1 MDRKK
6 RDQEIFTAIAT
17 GEEDKLGAYL
27 HEGGD
32 PNLRDPVYG
41 APALERAHGIQI

>member
-1 MDRKK
+1 MDFKK
-6 RDQEIFTAIAT
+6 VCEIFIAIRD
-17 GEEDKLGAYL
+17 GDEDKLGAYL